1 MPITTGI
8 NHVAFLTDDVDALID
23 FYTSVFD
30 AEVLADLQ
38 EGPLRHAM
46 VDIGGHAA
54 LHAFQRP
61 DSAGPTS
68 FGPVFERG
76 HLDHIALDV
85 ADEEAFE
92 LVRRRLVDRAATDGT
107 VTDFGRV
114 RSVSFVDPDGWEG
127 EVALWQDGP
136 ILTFDERI
144 QEPYVAAVRPS

>member
-8 NHVAFLTDDVDALID
+8 NHVAFLTDDLDALID

-30 AEVLADLQ
+30 AELLADLR
-38 EGPLRHAM
+38 EGSLRHAM
-46 VDIGGHAA
+46 LDIGGHAA
-54 LHAFQRP
+54 LHAFQVP
-61 DSAGPTS
+61 DTAAATS
-68 FGPVFERG
+68 FGGIFERG

-85 ADEEAFE
+85 ADEQTFE
-92 LVRRRLVDRAATDGT
+92 LVRRRLVERAASDGT

-127 EVALWQDGP
+127 EIALWQDGP

-144 QEPYVAAVRPS
+144 QEPYVASVRS